1 MANTLICDIVTPDS
15 MLFSGR
21 AVMVTAPAAEGD
33 IGLMYQCS
41 PLMST
46 LRRGL
51 IRIKDE
57 SDVVATFAT
66 DGGYLEVDGHKV
78 IVLASR
84 AIDVSKIE
92 KAISEQRIASNK
104 KRAAELEEGSPARAF
119 AESEIS
125 WQAYL
130 ASLA

>member
-1 MANTLICDIVTPDS
+1 MANTLICDIVTPDT
-15 MLFSGR
+15 MLFSGE

-51 IRIKDE
+51 IRIKNENDE
-57 SDVVATFAT
+57 VTAFAT

-78 IVLASR
+78 IVLATR
-84 AIDVSKIE
+84 ALNVAKID
-92 KAISEQRIASNK
+92 KAISEQRIAENK
-104 KRAAELEEGSPARAF
+104 KRAAELEEGNPAKAF
-119 AESEIS
+119 AESEVS
-125 WQAYL
+125 WQSYL
-130 ASLA
+130 LSL